1 MGFWI
6 MVVEKKILILKT
18 GNTIKSLLDSGNDFE
33 DWFIACSG
41 LSKSRF
47 VVRSLHFG
55 ESLVNLNRIS
65 AIIIT
70 GSPAFI
76 TDEEAWNFIGASYIK
91 EAHKSGIPILGVCYG
106 HQLLAWTFGG
116 KVGFNAE
123 GRSIGTIPIKLKESA
138 KNDLLFGG
146 LPERFNVNVSHQ
158 QSVVELPPK
167 ATELALTS
175 SNNLQAFRLGEKTW
189 GIQFHPE
196 FSKDINLIYID
207 ERSMAIKD
215 EGLDPKK
222 LSSLVSDTPNSVI
235 LFEKFCQLVVE
246 NKGQPSRS

>member
-1 MGFWI
+1 
-6 MVVEKKILILKT
+6 MVAEKKILILKT
-18 GNTIKSLLDSGNDFE
+18 GNTIKSLLDSGEDFE
-33 DWFIACSG
+33 DWFVACSG

-55 ESLVNLNRIS
+55 ESLVNLSCIT

-91 EAHKSGIPILGVCYG
+91 KAHKIGIPILGVCYG

-158 QSVVELPPK
+158 QSVVQLPSE
-167 ATELALTS
+167 AIELALSS
-175 SNNLQAFRLGEKTW
+175 SNNLQAFRFGDKSW

-196 FSKDINLIYID
+196 FSKDIVRKYID
-207 ERSMAIKD
+207 ERSMTIRE
-215 EGLDPKK
+215 EGLDLEK
-222 LSSLVSDTPNSVI
+222 LESLVSDTPNSVI
-235 LFEKFCQLVVE
+235 LFQRFCQLATD
-246 NKGQPSRS
+246 KKSQLS